1 MDEVIEKLIT
11 ENGVDV
17 FYTGGMGQFD
27 EQFTN
32 TVRKAKLKYNHI
44 SIILIKPYFSNEL
57 NTNKEYYNYR
67 YDDVMVCEESELV
80 HPKAAI
86 KKRNRWMV
94 DECDFVIGY
103 IQRDYGGAYD
113 AIQYVTVVDNAGNTS
128 TNSKASD
135 IDVTNPTIDIIR
147 VSKDLVLVD
156 VYADEGITGTCTA
169 KREEFN
175 RMMRDSKL
183 GKIDRIFV
191 KSVSRFARNS
201 LECIENIR
209 LLKSYGTT
217 VLFENDG
224 IDTSSMNSEMISAPL
239 HQGQSA

>member
-1 MDEVIEKLIT
+1 MSVICCGFGHRFLFSNIELELDEVIEKLIT

-32 TVRKAKLKYNHI
+32 TVRKAKLMHNHI

-86 KKRNRWMV
+86 KKRNRWMI

-103 IQRDYGGAYD
+103 IQRDHGGAYD
-113 AIQYVTVVDNAGNTS
+113 AIQYAKRMKKQV
-128 TNSKASD
+128 
-135 IDVTNPTIDIIR
+135 IM
-147 VSKDLVLVD
+147 VSK
-156 VYADEGITGTCTA
+156 
-169 KREEFN
+169 K
-175 RMMRDSKL
+175 
-183 GKIDRIFV
+183 
-191 KSVSRFARNS
+191 
-201 LECIENIR
+201 
-209 LLKSYGTT
+209 
-217 VLFENDG
+217 
-224 IDTSSMNSEMISAPL
+224 
-239 HQGQSA
+239 

>member
-1 MDEVIEKLIT
+1 MSVICCGFGHRFLFANIELELDEVIEKLIT

-32 TVRKAKLKYNHI
+32 TVRKAKLKHNHI

-113 AIQYVTVVDNAGNTS
+113 AVQYAKRMKKQV
-128 TNSKASD
+128 
-135 IDVTNPTIDIIR
+135 IM
-147 VSKDLVLVD
+147 VSK
-156 VYADEGITGTCTA
+156 
-169 KREEFN
+169 K
-175 RMMRDSKL
+175 
-183 GKIDRIFV
+183 
-191 KSVSRFARNS
+191 
-201 LECIENIR
+201 
-209 LLKSYGTT
+209 
-217 VLFENDG
+217 
-224 IDTSSMNSEMISAPL
+224 
-239 HQGQSA
+239 